1 MNLFLKNIVFNKHIK
16 YKRYNIKFLNSIV
29 NFALQKSFS
38 EVLNV
43 TKPIFLDKNNNLNIN
58 KFGIKIYSQNDEDG
72 IILYILKHIGVKTK
86 KFIEIG
92 VENGTECNT
101 TNLLKNFNWKGMQI
115 EGSKRLYNDAKIQ
128 LKKVLGKKIKNL
140 KLLNSFVTKENIN
153 KIIKKNLESDIYSEK
168 DIDLLSIDIDGNDFW
183 IWEKIN
189 CIEPR
194 LVIIEYNS
202 FFGPELSC
210 TIPYNPKFIWDHKNK
225 RSYYGASLKA
235 LEKLGRQKKYTLVGV
250 DGNGVNAFFIRNDLA
265 KNINIKSKKTKDVFI
280 DNKREARKYSQYL
293 TWCSK
298 VLLEDLIKI

>member
-1 MNLFLKNIVFNKHIK
+1 
-16 YKRYNIKFLNSIV
+16 
-29 NFALQKSFS
+29 
-38 EVLNV
+38 
-43 TKPIFLDKNNNLNIN
+43 
-58 KFGIKIYSQNDEDG
+58 
-72 IILYILKHIGVKTK
+72 
-86 KFIEIG
+86 
-92 VENGTECNT
+92 
-101 TNLLKNFNWKGMQI
+101 MQI

-128 LKKVLGKKIKNL
+128 LKKILGEKIKNL

-153 KIIKKNLESDIYSEK
+153 KIIKKNLESDICSEK
-168 DIDLLSIDIDGNDFW
+168 EIDLLSIDIDGNDFW

-202 FFGPELSC
+202 FFGPKLSC